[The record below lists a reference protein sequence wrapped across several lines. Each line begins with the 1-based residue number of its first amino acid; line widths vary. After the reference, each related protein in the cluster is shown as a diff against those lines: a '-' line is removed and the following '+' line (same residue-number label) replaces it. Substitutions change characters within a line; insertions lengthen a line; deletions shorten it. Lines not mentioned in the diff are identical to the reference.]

1 MCTEFLN
8 KMKELSIN
16 CDKCLD
22 TFLLWKN
29 NTDINNFEKI
39 FLLVRCDKCVGLS
52 EKCEHII
59 VSYTNTSDIY
69 YNNVPVFHADYN
81 KKDNYYYSL
90 RLAVIRNIYD
100 SRIDHSDLF
109 EISL

>member
-29 NTDINNFEKI
+29 NTDINNFENM

-52 EKCEHII
+52 EKNEHII
-59 VSYTNTSDIY
+59 VSCTNTSDIY

-81 KKDNYYYSL
+81 KKDRYYYSL
-90 RLAVIRNIYD
+90 RLYVIREIYD